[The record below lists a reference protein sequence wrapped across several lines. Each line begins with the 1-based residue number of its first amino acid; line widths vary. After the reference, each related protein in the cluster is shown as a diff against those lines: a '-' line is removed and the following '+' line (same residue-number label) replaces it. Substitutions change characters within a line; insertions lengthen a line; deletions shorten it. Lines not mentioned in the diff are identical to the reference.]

1 MKQPVSRVRMSDIEA
16 VGSPKLVVAAI
27 VGVPVGA
34 ILALVFTVIF
44 VTLVPAGDLVF
55 IANPIIGAIGGFI
68 IAPLT
73 LVRREMARRDSAQ

>member
-1 MKQPVSRVRMSDIEA
+1 MTKQRRRVTMSDVEA
-16 VGSPKLVVAAI
+16 VGAPKLVLAAI

-44 VTLVPAGDLVF
+44 VTFLPAGDLVF

-73 LVRREMARRDSAQ
+73 LVRREIARRDSAQ